1 MWLVQLQSLS
11 HHQTAFAPFWT
22 QPFHC
27 QCVTIDP
34 NRVDGAEEK
43 GDTRPY
49 AADHFGMHQSL
60 LGSSRPSFRHLH
72 AFQFFNGCGGCWGTN
87 DSKTIQNL
95 LVWYR
100 TLWHVDSDLL
110 VSFGQSFLVPR
121 LPCSEANSW
130 KAKCQPIE
138 ELKTWGLAFSVLK
151 WPCHA
156 PHQKKIDPTLVMPEI
171 LVKYDQRSPK
181 RQKRW
186 GMIPSK
192 ILAIPGHSMKDIE
205 KPVH

>member
-121 LPCSEANSW
+121 LPCSEENSW

-138 ELKTWGLAFSVLK
+138 ELKTWIGIFSTKMAMSCPPPKKNRSNSGDAWNMLK
-151 WPCHA
+151 IWSTIS
-156 PHQKKIDPTLVMPEI
+156 KKT
-171 LVKYDQRSPK
+171 
-181 RQKRW
+181 KRW

-192 ILAIPGHSMKDIE
+192 ILAIPRHSMNDIE